1 MAMRNQGFTLIE
13 LIIVIVLL
21 GIIGTFSFSYLG
33 LGAKI
38 FTDSVGRDQLL
49 NQSRFA
55 VERLSRE
62 LRNSLPRS
70 VRVKSEA
77 GYSCIEFVPI
87 IASSS
92 YVQLPRPGP
101 FANNAF
107 IGVTPLL
114 EPDQTIINQYLYV
127 YATNYALIYKG
138 DTLRRKVISAR
149 NDYTNNAGLSTFE
162 FVGGPT
168 TFPTGSPARRFFITE
183 QPVSWCV
190 SRTAPASGTLTRF
203 EGYGFHNTQRTFSQ
217 LNSASA
223 EVMAQQ
229 LYNDFSSN
237 QVPFYVLPATLQRN
251 SLVQIDFRFGRA
263 NDSEP
268 LRIQHEVFVPNVP

>member
-70 VRVKSEA
+70 VRVVNGSN
-77 GYSCIEFVPI
+77 YSCIEFVPI

-114 EPDQTIINQYLYV
+114 EPGQTIINQYLYV
-127 YATNYALIYKG
+127 YATNHALIYNG
-138 DTLRRKVISAR
+138 ATPRRKQITGTTAHTSPGL
-149 NDYTNNAGLSTFE
+149 TEFTLAGTS
-162 FVGGPT
+162 
-168 TFPTGSPARRFFITE
+168 TFPTGSLARRFFITE

-190 SRTAPASGTLTRF
+190 SRTPSASGTLTRF
-203 EGYGFHNTQRTFSQ
+203 KGYGFHNTQRTFSQ
-217 LNSASA
+217 LSSASA

-263 NDSEP
+263 SDTEP

>member
-21 GIIGTFSFSYLG
+21 AIIGTFSFSYLG

-55 VERLSRE
+55 VERLTRE

-70 VRVKSEA
+70 VRVVNGSN
-77 GYSCIEFVPI
+77 YSCIEFVPI

-92 YVQLPRPGP
+92 YVQLPRPG
-101 FANNAF
+101 ASAGNNF
-107 IGVTPLL
+107 IGVTPLT
-114 EPDQTIINQYLYV
+114 EPGQAMIGSHLFV
-127 YATNYALIYKG
+127 YATTPELIYA
-138 DTLRRKVISAR
+138 TSERRKIISTMQ
-149 NDYTNNAGLSTFE
+149 NDASNTGLSIFTFTE
-162 FVGGPT
+162 SKA

-190 SRTAPASGTLTRF
+190 SSTGRLERF
-203 EGYGFHNTQRTFSQ
+203 EQYGFLTNQPSRNALLANVSF
-217 LNSASA
+217 
-223 EVMAQQ
+223 EIMAQQ
-229 LYNDFSSN
+229 LQNNLADPSQS
-237 QVPFYVLPATLQRN
+237 PFHVLPATLQRN

-263 NDSEP
+263 SDTEP